1 MALVGQGVVG
11 GRGAAELGP
20 SLPQPD
26 DGADNVGREE
36 ANMLDAR
43 SSMLILNQNRA
54 LLYNKIMMEICL

>member
-11 GRGAAELGP
+11 GRGAVELGP

>member
-1 MALVGQGVVG
+1 MALVRQGVVG

-43 SSMLILNQNRA
+43 SSMLILNMI
-54 LLYNKIMMEICL
+54 KIERYYMTR